1 MKGCAAEG
9 TRGLAA
15 ERVDNHDSRRLIL
28 VSRSSPTTRDERRQN
43 PMVAGVLAAA
53 AASAPTDYTRRGS
66 RLMDQCSDGTTPHQ
80 PFDLLTNQPGHD
92 LDVDLEPRACSLEC
106 SRAGGSDV
114 RHTLHHDR
122 LRLPYGTD

>member
-66 RLMDQCSDGTTPHQ
+66 RLVASWAPGLCRMWALACRHVPCTHLNGRDGLRSPREHA
-80 PFDLLTNQPGHD
+80 PCPRPLLG
-92 LDVDLEPRACSLEC
+92 
-106 SRAGGSDV
+106 
-114 RHTLHHDR
+114 
-122 LRLPYGTD
+122 

>member
-43 PMVAGVLAAA
+43 PMVAGFLAAA

-66 RLMDQCSDGTTPHQ
+66 RLVRPRSRP
-80 PFDLLTNQPGHD
+80 DLTERHSPQRHKTNNGNRAATQRAPSTLT
-92 LDVDLEPRACSLEC
+92 AS
-106 SRAGGSDV
+106 AG
-114 RHTLHHDR
+114 
-122 LRLPYGTD
+122 

>member
-28 VSRSSPTTRDERRQN
+28 GSRSSPTTRDERRQN

-66 RLMDQCSDGTTPHQ
+66 RLEAEADAVALSGSLGLARGRGVEAAGRDAR
-80 PFDLLTNQPGHD
+80 
-92 LDVDLEPRACSLEC
+92 VPRPALASSGML
-106 SRAGGSDV
+106 
-114 RHTLHHDR
+114 
-122 LRLPYGTD
+122 